1 MPSSL
6 SLPFVNAFLDAT
18 RNVWRFQMVIRNC
31 KAKTDSQYNRQKKR
45 DPKKKPI
52 IIYKRLHRKLD
63 CGIRFPQKP
72 GVNTF
77 LKRYILELGIM
88 GSCYLCSFELVV
100 WLYFVFVCCV
110 LFVGYRLNFAF
121 KIIFFDTCMK
131 NNTNKNRNKAW
142 HTLFKIS
149 MNNWYKK
156 IFFFFFLH
164 NCNLFCHWNW
174 RIKWHYT
181 YVCRHQ
187 SLCTLFLFSIYPLI
201 CICGIILPE
210 FVTPQYHFLSPMY
223 CMVWNLSYLVLLNF
237 LLTTSSS
244 HLQL

>member
-1 MPSSL
+1 
-6 SLPFVNAFLDAT
+6 
-18 RNVWRFQMVIRNC
+18 MVIRNC

-45 DPKKKPI
+45 DPKKNPI

-156 IFFFFFLH
+156 IFFFFFYITVICSVTETDESNDITH
-164 NCNLFCHWNW
+164 TCAD
-174 RIKWHYT
+174 IKVYAH
-181 YVCRHQ
+181 C
-187 SLCTLFLFSIYPLI
+187 SF
-201 CICGIILPE
+201 
-210 FVTPQYHFLSPMY
+210 FLSIR
-223 CMVWNLSYLVLLNF
+223 
-237 LLTTSSS
+237 
-244 HLQL
+244 